1 MRSRSLPLPRVALTA
16 AIALAIAAPLAM
28 GCTGKSSGQPNAKS
42 PETQSDAEYDLAR
55 DLFSKGKPREALD
68 HARKAAELNE
78 ENDKAHYMVAVVL
91 ISFCQT
97 NRGLEAPDCKLAD
110 VEKAARAALKANP
123 QFRDATNMLGTVLI
137 NEKKYKEAIA
147 VLEPLTKDAAY
158 VNPYFAWGNLGWAQL
173 EDGQID
179 ASITSLKNAV
189 GTEPRFCVGHFRLG
203 LALEKKGDLANAEQ
217 SLSSAVTA
225 DPACAELQDAWEAR
239 GRVRTKQNRLP
250 DARQDYTR
258 CIEISK
264 ETATGKRCAA
274 EIAKISDATHIAV
287 NPNYARKT

>member
-1 MRSRSLPLPRVALTA
+1 MRSRSSFLPRVAVTA
-16 AIALAIAAPLAM
+16 AFALAIAALSAV
-28 GCTGKSSGQPNAKS
+28 GCTGKSSSQPNAKS

-55 DLFSKGKPREALD
+55 DLFQKGKPREALD

-78 ENDKAHYMVAVVL
+78 DNDKAHYMVAVVL

-137 NEKKYKEAIA
+137 NEKKYKDAIT

-189 GTEPRFCVGHFRLG
+189 GTEPRFCVGHYRLG
-203 LALEKKGDLANAEQ
+203 LALEKKGDLAGAEQ

-225 DPACAELQDAWEAR
+225 DPACADLQDAWEAR
-239 GRVRTKQNRLP
+239 GRVRTKQNKLP
-250 DARQDYTR
+250 DARQDYAR

-264 ETATGKRCAA
+264 ETAAGKRCAA
-274 EIAKISDATHIAV
+274 EMAKISDATPIAV